1 MSIIVYILFSPS
13 LIVFIAAETS
23 SITLSQSLSYGK
35 TLVSPSGIF
44 ELGFCNL
51 GNPNKIYLGIW
62 YKNIPLQN
70 IVWVANGGN
79 PIKDSFSIL
88 KLDSSGNLVLTHNNT
103 VVWSTSSPEKAQNP
117 VAELLDSGNLVIRDE
132 NEAKEDTYLWQS
144 FDYPSNTMLSGMK
157 VGWDIKR
164 NLSTCLIAWKSD
176 NDPTQGDL
184 SWGITLH
191 PYPDIYMM
199 KGTKKYHRFGPWNG
213 LRFSGMPLMKPN
225 NPIYHYEFVS
235 NQEVVYY
242 RWSVKQTS
250 SISKV
255 VLNQTTLER
264 QRYVWSGK
272 SWILYEVMP
281 EDNCDHYGVC
291 GANTYCTTSALPI
304 CQCLKG
310 FKPKT
315 PEKWNS
321 MDWSEGC
328 IRKHPL
334 SCQDKLN
341 DGFVLVD
348 GLKVPDTKD
357 TFVNETIDL
366 KQCRTKCLNNCSC
379 MAYTNSNIS
388 GAGSG
393 CVMWFGDLYDIK
405 LYPVPE
411 NGQSLYIRLPAS
423 EIESIRHKKSK
434 IIFIT
439 SVAATLG
446 VVLAIYFVY
455 KRNIADKPKKNENI
469 ERQLEDLD
477 VPLFHLLTITTA
489 TNNFSLNNKIGQGGF
504 GPVYK
509 GKLVDGR
516 EIAVKRLSSSSGQ
529 GITEFTTE
537 VKLIAKLQ
545 HRNLVRLL
553 GCCFRGQEKLLVYE
567 YMVNGS
573 LDTFIF
579 DKVKSKLLD
588 WPQRFHII
596 FGIARGL
603 LYLHQDSQLR
613 IIHRD
618 LKASNVL
625 LDAKLN
631 PKISDFGMARAFGG
645 DQIEGNTNRVV
656 GTYGYMAPEYAVD
669 GLFSIKSDVFSFG
682 ILLLEIICGNKNR
695 ALCHRNQ
702 TLNLVGYA
710 WTLWKEKNALQLIDS
725 SIKDLCAI
733 PEALR
738 CIHVS
743 LLCLQQYPEDRPTMT
758 SVIQMLGSEMELV
771 EPKEP
776 GFFPRRISDE
786 EKFSSNLNHKTSN
799 DELTITS
806 LTGR

>member
-51 GNPNKIYLGIW
+51 GNPTKIYLG
-62 YKNIPLQN
+62 
-70 IVWVANGGN
+70 
-79 PIKDSFSIL
+79 D
-88 KLDSSGNLVLTHNNT
+88 LVQRIFHF
-103 VVWSTSSPEKAQNP
+103 K
-117 VAELLDSGNLVIRDE
+117 
-132 NEAKEDTYLWQS
+132 TY
-144 FDYPSNTMLSGMK
+144 
-157 VGWDIKR
+157 
-164 NLSTCLIAWKSD
+164 
-176 NDPTQGDL
+176 
-184 SWGITLH
+184 
-191 PYPDIYMM
+191 
-199 KGTKKYHRFGPWNG
+199 
-213 LRFSGMPLMKPN
+213 
-225 NPIYHYEFVS
+225 
-235 NQEVVYY
+235 
-242 RWSVKQTS
+242 
-250 SISKV
+250 
-255 VLNQTTLER
+255 
-264 QRYVWSGK
+264 
-272 SWILYEVMP
+272 
-281 EDNCDHYGVC
+281 
-291 GANTYCTTSALPI
+291 
-304 CQCLKG
+304 
-310 FKPKT
+310 
-315 PEKWNS
+315 
-321 MDWSEGC
+321 
-328 IRKHPL
+328 
-334 SCQDKLN
+334 
-341 DGFVLVD
+341 
-348 GLKVPDTKD
+348 
-357 TFVNETIDL
+357 
-366 KQCRTKCLNNCSC
+366 
-379 MAYTNSNIS
+379 

-393 CVMWFGDLYDIK
+393 CVMWFGDLFDIK

-446 VVLAIYFVY
+446 VVLAIYFIY

-529 GITEFTTE
+529 GITEFITE

-579 DKVKSKLLD
+579 
-588 WPQRFHII
+588 
-596 FGIARGL
+596 
-603 LYLHQDSQLR
+603 DSQLR

-758 SVIQMLGSEMELV
+758 SVIQMLGSEMELI

>member
-79 PIKDSFSIL
+79 SIKDSFSIL

-132 NEAKEDTYLWQS
+132 NEDKEDTYLWQS
-144 FDYPSNTMLSGMK
+144 FDYPSNSMLSGMK

-184 SWGITLH
+184 SWGIALH

-291 GANTYCTTSALPI
+291 GANTYCTTSALPM

-334 SCQDKLN
+334 SRQDKLN

-393 CVMWFGDLYDIK
+393 CVMWFGDLFDIK

-423 EIESIRHKKSK
+423 E
-434 IIFIT
+434 
-439 SVAATLG
+439 LG
-446 VVLAIYFVY
+446 KYF
-455 KRNIADKPKKNENI
+455 
-469 ERQLEDLD
+469 
-477 VPLFHLLTITTA
+477 F
-489 TNNFSLNNKIGQGGF
+489 NFSN
-504 GPVYK
+504 
-509 GKLVDGR
+509 
-516 EIAVKRLSSSSGQ
+516 
-529 GITEFTTE
+529 
-537 VKLIAKLQ
+537 
-545 HRNLVRLL
+545 
-553 GCCFRGQEKLLVYE
+553 
-567 YMVNGS
+567 
-573 LDTFIF
+573 
-579 DKVKSKLLD
+579 
-588 WPQRFHII
+588 
-596 FGIARGL
+596 
-603 LYLHQDSQLR
+603 
-613 IIHRD
+613 
-618 LKASNVL
+618 
-625 LDAKLN
+625 
-631 PKISDFGMARAFGG
+631 
-645 DQIEGNTNRVV
+645 
-656 GTYGYMAPEYAVD
+656 
-669 GLFSIKSDVFSFG
+669 
-682 ILLLEIICGNKNR
+682 
-695 ALCHRNQ
+695 
-702 TLNLVGYA
+702 
-710 WTLWKEKNALQLIDS
+710 
-725 SIKDLCAI
+725 
-733 PEALR
+733 
-738 CIHVS
+738 
-743 LLCLQQYPEDRPTMT
+743 
-758 SVIQMLGSEMELV
+758 
-771 EPKEP
+771 
-776 GFFPRRISDE
+776 
-786 EKFSSNLNHKTSN
+786 
-799 DELTITS
+799 
-806 LTGR
+806 

>member
-79 PIKDSFSIL
+79 SIKDSFSIL

-132 NEAKEDTYLWQS
+132 NEDKEDTYLWQS
-144 FDYPSNTMLSGMK
+144 FDYPSNSMLSGMK

-184 SWGITLH
+184 SWGIALH

-291 GANTYCTTSALPI
+291 GANTYCTTSALPM

-334 SCQDKLN
+334 SRQDKLN

-393 CVMWFGDLYDIK
+393 CVMWFGDLFDIK

-423 EIESIRHKKSK
+423 EI
-434 IIFIT
+434 
-439 SVAATLG
+439 
-446 VVLAIYFVY
+446 
-455 KRNIADKPKKNENI
+455 DKPKKNENI

-567 YMVNGS
+567 YM
-573 LDTFIF
+573 
-579 DKVKSKLLD
+579 
-588 WPQRFHII
+588 
-596 FGIARGL
+596 
-603 LYLHQDSQLR
+603 
-613 IIHRD
+613 
-618 LKASNVL
+618 
-625 LDAKLN
+625 
-631 PKISDFGMARAFGG
+631 
-645 DQIEGNTNRVV
+645 
-656 GTYGYMAPEYAVD
+656 
-669 GLFSIKSDVFSFG
+669 
-682 ILLLEIICGNKNR
+682 
-695 ALCHRNQ
+695 
-702 TLNLVGYA
+702 A

>member
-132 NEAKEDTYLWQS
+132 NEDKEDTYLWQS

-255 VLNQTTLER
+255 VLNQTTLE
-264 QRYVWSGK
+264 
-272 SWILYEVMP
+272 L
-281 EDNCDHYGVC
+281 
-291 GANTYCTTSALPI
+291 
-304 CQCLKG
+304 
-310 FKPKT
+310 
-315 PEKWNS
+315 
-321 MDWSEGC
+321 
-328 IRKHPL
+328 
-334 SCQDKLN
+334 
-341 DGFVLVD
+341 
-348 GLKVPDTKD
+348 
-357 TFVNETIDL
+357 
-366 KQCRTKCLNNCSC
+366 
-379 MAYTNSNIS
+379 
-388 GAGSG
+388 
-393 CVMWFGDLYDIK
+393 
-405 LYPVPE
+405 PE

-423 EIESIRHKKSK
+423 EI
-434 IIFIT
+434 
-439 SVAATLG
+439 
-446 VVLAIYFVY
+446 
-455 KRNIADKPKKNENI
+455 DKPKKNENI

-529 GITEFTTE
+529 GITEFITE

-579 DKVKSKLLD
+579 GHHNESGNPESNIMLDVEITKS
-588 WPQRFHII
+588 
-596 FGIARGL
+596 
-603 LYLHQDSQLR
+603 
-613 IIHRD
+613 
-618 LKASNVL
+618 
-625 LDAKLN
+625 
-631 PKISDFGMARAFGG
+631 
-645 DQIEGNTNRVV
+645 
-656 GTYGYMAPEYAVD
+656 
-669 GLFSIKSDVFSFG
+669 
-682 ILLLEIICGNKNR
+682 
-695 ALCHRNQ
+695 
-702 TLNLVGYA
+702 
-710 WTLWKEKNALQLIDS
+710 
-725 SIKDLCAI
+725 AI
-733 PEALR
+733 R
-738 CIHVS
+738 
-743 LLCLQQYPEDRPTMT
+743 
-758 SVIQMLGSEMELV
+758 
-771 EPKEP
+771 
-776 GFFPRRISDE
+776 
-786 EKFSSNLNHKTSN
+786 
-799 DELTITS
+799 
-806 LTGR
+806 